1 MLGELTTDTLVVVL
15 NKADL
20 LPPDGRDAA
29 LSKLQ
34 KRLTATFA
42 ATRFAGCTQVV
53 VAARPGGGDSMAPG
67 GASTRVCH
75 GSESLSRGRALTAVH
90 IMCTLCRPACAG
102 HGHAGGRHPGARV
115 AAGG

>member
-20 LPPDGRDAA
+20 LPLDGRDAA

-42 ATRFAGCTQVV
+42 ATRFAGCAQVV

-75 GSESLSRGRALTAVH
+75 GSESLLRNRALTAAYT
-90 IMCTLCRPACAG
+90 CALCRPARAG